1 VADPANSS
9 SSDDNRSFDDIV
21 RRLHAE
27 DPGFTAA
34 FHEPRK
40 PPGRTPLIIGAVLCL
55 GAILLLAFG
64 GVTGAVLAVFPWLAG
79 MAFALKGRG

>member
-1 VADPANSS
+1 VADP
-9 SSDDNRSFDDIV
+9 DDNRRFDDIV
-21 RRLHAE
+21 KRLHAE

-40 PPGRTPLIIGAVLCL
+40 PPGPVPLIIGAVLCL
-55 GAILLLAFG
+55 GAIALLAFG
-64 GVTGAVLAVFPWLAG
+64 GVKGAVLAVIPWVLG

>member
-1 VADPANSS
+1 MADPGEDRSF
-9 SSDDNRSFDDIV
+9 DENRRFDDIV

-34 FHEPRK
+34 FHEPRRSA
-40 PPGRTPLIIGAVLCL
+40 GRIRLVIGAVLCL

-64 GVTGAVLAVFPWLAG
+64 GVTGAVLAVIPLLAG